1 MSWLTG
7 LAAGGL
13 SAISSAFGARYRN
26 KEARRA
32 AERQMQFQ
40 ERMFDR
46 SVELENT
53 AVQRRMADLEAAGIN
68 PILAGVSPAGGVSSP
83 SGATYNPE
91 NLAGGVAPATS
102 SALQARMQKAQ
113 LALMKQQTWS
123 AESAGWQAN
132 EEATN
137 KRYVRHILNEQ
148 WKQSSFQTRIMGKS
162 LKVAE
167 DELAALSS
175 NTGKSAISV
184 GAILR
189 AALGG
194 HSASSYVIP
203 ALKGVGK

>member
-1 MSWLTG
+1 MSWLSG
-7 LAAGGL
+7 LAVGGL
-13 SAISSAFGARYRN
+13 SAITSALGARYRN

-32 AERQMQFQ
+32 AERQMDFQ
-40 ERMFDR
+40 REMFGR

-53 AVQRRMADLEAAGIN
+53 AVQRRMADLRAAGIN
-68 PILAGVSPAGGVSSP
+68 PMLAAASAAGGVSSP

-91 NLAGGVAPATS
+91 NVAGGVAAGTS

-148 WKQSSFQTRIMGKS
+148 WKQSSFQTRIMRKS

-167 DELAALSS
+167 DELDALSTT
-175 NTGKSAISV
+175 TGRKATMT
-184 GAILR
+184 GAMLR
-189 AALGG
+189 TLLSG
-194 HSASSYVIP
+194 HSAASYMIP
-203 ALKGVGK
+203 VLTRRR